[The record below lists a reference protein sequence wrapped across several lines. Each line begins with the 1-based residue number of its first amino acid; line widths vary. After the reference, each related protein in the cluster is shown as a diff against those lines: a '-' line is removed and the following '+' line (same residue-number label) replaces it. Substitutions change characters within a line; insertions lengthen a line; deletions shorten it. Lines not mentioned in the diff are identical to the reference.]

1 MNIMVNGNFGVCLCI
16 MQKKINHPFM
26 FIIYGPT
33 GVGKTELALEVAKYI
48 PAEIVNMDVGQFYTP
63 LSIGTAKPDWR
74 NSPIPHH
81 LFDIIDTPTN
91 YTINNYRSI
100 AYEKIKEILARGKLP
115 ILVGG
120 SGFYLRSLLFE
131 QPTAIIENSAMPSEA
146 FSEGCGKVGW
156 QQLYDIDPVRAEA
169 INKSDT
175 YRIERALNI
184 WHTTGKLP
192 SSYAPLYNP
201 EMDYSILFVNRD
213 RQELRKRINARVDEM
228 LESGWIDEAKN
239 LINTPWQ
246 DFLIKKNLIG
256 YSEIF
261 DYLSLNNR
269 NSDAFDHMVELIS
282 AQTRQYAKRQCT
294 FWRKLER
301 EIKKEKQYTG
311 TNVGCLDVVNL
322 TDTDINVYSKKLSFI
337 LNAVFHCY

>member
-1 MNIMVNGNFGVCLCI
+1 
-16 MQKKINHPFM
+16 M

-33 GVGKTELALEVAKYI
+33 GVGKTELALEVAQYI

-63 LSIGTAKPDWR
+63 LSIGTAKPDWQ
-74 NSPIPHH
+74 NSSIPHH
-81 LFDIIDTPTN
+81 LFDSINAPINWTTAEYRIRAYKIIN
-91 YTINNYRSI
+91 
-100 AYEKIKEILARGKLP
+100 EIISRGNLP

-120 SGFYLRSLLFE
+120 SGFYLHSLLFASPFSAE
-131 QPTAIIENSAMPSEA
+131 SLENINMINSQANIQVQQSKN
-146 FSEGCGKVGW
+146 SNSDKDLW
-156 QQLYDIDPVRAEA
+156 QQLYCIDPVRAEA
-169 INKSDT
+169 ISKSDT

-184 WHTTGKLP
+184 WYTTGKLP

-201 EMDYSILFVNRD
+201 EMDYSILFVDRD
-213 RQELRKRINARVDEM
+213 RQELRKRIDARVDEM

-239 LINTPWQ
+239 LMNSPWQ
-246 DFLIKKNLIG
+246 DFLRKKNLIG

-269 NSDAFDHMVELIS
+269 SSDAFAHMVELIS

-322 TDTDINVYSKKLSFI
+322 TNTDGKLYSKKLSSI
-337 LNAVFHCY
+337 LNAVFERKVQ